1 MTTAQAETTAFI
13 DLFAGCGGLSL
24 GLKQAGWR
32 GVFAVERDSM
42 AFATFRRNFLKG
54 RETIKFDWPRWL
66 ETKAWS
72 LDEGA
77 FSCGMELVEEVILQA
92 EGCGFALIRKE
103 PE

>member
-32 GVFAVERDSM
+32 GVFAVE
-42 AFATFRRNFLKG
+42 
-54 RETIKFDWPRWL
+54 
-66 ETKAWS
+66 
-72 LDEGA
+72 
-77 FSCGMELVEEVILQA
+77 LVEEVILQA